1 VNFLISESLIEIL
14 KLFKSIAINPEKL
27 KCFFM
32 LIGCIMKTKLF
43 IVLVILA
50 RITLIYCS
58 ENSANSKTSQSSDN
72 FVWCHIA
79 AGDYTWGKNSSIQT
93 IDYDYQIMKYEL
105 TNSQY
110 LSFLQEAYASG
121 KIKVSDG
128 GDIVQGYYSGDEYY
142 PEGYYDFY
150 SLGDN
155 RSENN
160 YGRISWN
167 GETFV
172 VNVPAGYNEGDFDDH
187 PVVFVTWFGAL
198 AFADYYGLRL
208 PTEQEWEKAARGNT
222 GQEYPWGNALSA
234 DKANYRNS
242 EDPWDNGTT
251 PVGYYNGQ
259 NKTSDSPSPYGVYD
273 MCGNVYD
280 WTDSW
285 YGESNPSYRIIRG
298 GYWYNFSVHP
308 YLRSWYRVNN
318 NPAGSDY
325 NVGFRCVKIP

>member
-1 VNFLISESLIEIL
+1 MKIKSSFIIIILISIFSTG
-14 KLFKSIAINPEKL
+14 SIQDSSDPD
-27 KCFFM
+27 
-32 LIGCIMKTKLF
+32 
-43 IVLVILA
+43 
-50 RITLIYCS
+50 R
-58 ENSANSKTSQSSDN
+58 SSDN
-72 FVWCHIA
+72 FQWCDVS
-79 AGDYTWGKNSSIQT
+79 AGDYTWGRNKEIQT
-93 IDYDYQIMKYEL
+93 IDYDYLIMKYEV
-105 TNSQY
+105 TNIQY
-110 LSFLQEAYASG
+110 LTYLEEAYAAG
-121 KIKVSDG
+121 KITIAANTDY
-128 GDIVQGYYSGDEYY
+128 VQGYYSGDEHY
-142 PEGYYDFY
+142 PEGNYNLYK
-150 SLGDN
+150 LGEN
-155 RSENN
+155 RSDNN

-187 PVVFVTWFGAL
+187 PVVFVTWFV
-198 AFADYYGLRL
+198 